1 MLTIDTD
8 VIRLFLHVLAAT
20 VWVGGQVVLVS
31 AVPLLRG
38 VSLEAVRAA
47 AAGYNRVAWPSFGVL
62 LLPGLWN
69 MQAEADRGD
78 DYQRTLAVKL
88 VVVLLSGVAA
98 FAHTR
103 ARDARSRGLLGA
115 LSGVTALLA
124 LFLGVL
130 LSA

>member
-1 MLTIDTD
+1 MLAIDSD
-8 VIRLFLHVLAAT
+8 GIRLFLHVVAAA

-31 AVPLLRG
+31 ALPLLRR
-38 VSLEAVRAA
+38 VSDEAVRAA
-47 AAGYNRVAWPSFGVL
+47 AVGYSRVAWPAFGVL
-62 LLPGLWN
+62 LLTGLWN
-69 MQAEADRGD
+69 MQAESDRGD
-78 DYQRTLAVKL
+78 DYQHTLAVKL
-88 VVVLLSGVAA
+88 VVVVLSGIAA

-130 LSA
+130 LAG